1 MPSLSPRVRLE
12 TALNHQEPDRVPID
26 MGSIVT
32 GITTGANDAL
42 KQHLGIVSN
51 DPVVDRI
58 QQLALPCPQ
67 LLDRLHVDTRYIYLS
82 ASRDWHD
89 IELPDNSYQDEFG
102 VRRTAAFHPETG
114 RLLYYDFA
122 REDAHP
128 LAKAETVAEIA
139 AFKWPDPHD
148 PARYAGLEEKARRL
162 YETTGYAIIVN
173 AIGSIFEF
181 SWYLRGYMQFF
192 EDILLRPEIVE
203 ALLDAMLEF
212 QSALFDEILSR
223 VGQYIS
229 VMMTG
234 SDLGTQTGPAISE
247 RIYRELVW
255 PRYVKFW
262 QRIRNKTNAKIFY
275 HSCGGIEPMIKHLIE
290 GGVDILHPVQPLA
303 RGMGD
308 RKKLKREYGRHITF
322 WGGFDQQRVLPFGT
336 PEQVREEAK
345 RLLDDFMPDGG
356 FVFCAGHNIQTGVP
370 PENVLA
376 LFDTVYEYGR
386 YH

>member
-1 MPSLSPRVRLE
+1 LNPRTRLE
-12 TALNHQEPDRVPID
+12 TTLNHREPDCVPMD
-26 MGSIVT
+26 LGSIVT
-32 GITTGANDAL
+32 GITTGANEAL
-42 KQHLGIVSN
+42 KQYLGIVSD

-67 LLDRLHVDTRYIYLS
+67 LLERLHVDTRYIYLS

-89 IELPDNSYQDEFG
+89 IELPGNSYQDEFG

-122 REDAHP
+122 REEAHP
-128 LAKAETVAEIA
+128 LARAETVADIA
-139 AFKWPDPHD
+139 TFKWPDPHD
-148 PARYAGLEEKARRL
+148 PARYAGLEEKARQL
-162 YETTGYAIIVN
+162 YETSDYAIIVN

-192 EDILLRPEIVE
+192 EDLLLRPEMVE

-212 QSALFDEILSR
+212 QSALFDELLSR
-223 VGQYIS
+223 VGQYVS
-229 VMMTG
+229 VVMTG
-234 SDLGTQTGPAISE
+234 SDLGTQAGPAISE
-247 RIYRELVW
+247 TVYRELVW

-262 QRIRNKTNAKIFY
+262 QRIRDKTNAKIFY
-275 HSCGGIEPMIKHLIE
+275 HSCGGIEPMIKYLIE

-308 RKKLKREYGRHITF
+308 RKQLKRAYGRHLTF

-345 RLLDDFMPDGG
+345 RLLDDFMPGGG

-370 PENVLA
+370 PENVVA
-376 LFDTVYEYGR
+376 LFDTMYEHGR